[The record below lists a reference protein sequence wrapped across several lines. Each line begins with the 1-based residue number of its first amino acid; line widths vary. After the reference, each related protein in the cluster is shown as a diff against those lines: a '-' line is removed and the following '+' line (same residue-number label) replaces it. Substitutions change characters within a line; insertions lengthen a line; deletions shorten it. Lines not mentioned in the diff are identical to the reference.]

1 MPNLSLNE
9 LKQIAKLRR
18 IKNDK
23 NMSKERLLGALDESE
38 YNSIK
43 RRENNFSD
51 ARIEKIRE
59 NFNKL
64 RDRFLKLKIKEIRRN
79 LYKIENKMNLSKTKI
94 KEIDQNL
101 TELRENIFKHNK
113 YYDYD
118 DLEYKGIRDIR
129 NLFDEFDEDY
139 YRPIKNTSA
148 FNDNYMEYENNG
160 DKNKNLSIKE
170 YLYMIILY
178 LSDMINDHK
187 SPKILRLHSRYE
199 VTYYETQY
207 GEWKVQLTMAIKFI
221 PSKDSK
227 ETRTIH
233 IKSDSK
239 EVMMNSKTDDII
251 NGLFKSFLQK
261 YQEELAESIR
271 GTEFICDSVDLL
283 RYHLKKSLKISG
295 LHIDSSK
302 LIKNKRVTINPK
314 SKDNRCFKHSI
325 VAVEHWEEID
335 NHPERISNLK
345 DFFKGYNWNDIDFP
359 RSSKDWKK
367 FEQNKRIIGLNVL
380 FVPYNTEKIELAYKS
395 KHNQKRKNQ
404 ATLLMITDGEKW
416 H

>member
-170 YLYMIILY
+170 II
-178 LSDMINDHK
+178 
-187 SPKILRLHSRYE
+187 HS
-199 VTYYETQY
+199 T
-207 GEWKVQLTMAIKFI
+207 
-221 PSKDSK
+221 
-227 ETRTIH
+227 
-233 IKSDSK
+233 
-239 EVMMNSKTDDII
+239 
-251 NGLFKSFLQK
+251 
-261 YQEELAESIR
+261 
-271 GTEFICDSVDLL
+271 
-283 RYHLKKSLKISG
+283 
-295 LHIDSSK
+295 
-302 LIKNKRVTINPK
+302 
-314 SKDNRCFKHSI
+314 
-325 VAVEHWEEID
+325 
-335 NHPERISNLK
+335 
-345 DFFKGYNWNDIDFP
+345 
-359 RSSKDWKK
+359 
-367 FEQNKRIIGLNVL
+367 
-380 FVPYNTEKIELAYKS
+380 
-395 KHNQKRKNQ
+395 
-404 ATLLMITDGEKW
+404 
-416 H
+416 